1 MTATTAPSL
10 ARRRFTLPTVPAS
23 VPLARR
29 EARKLLADWLTEA
42 EETLADAALLALS
55 ELVTNS
61 VRHAAI
67 TSPLSDIA
75 LTLTPDVLVIAVH
88 DRHPAIP
95 APRSKAHADGSG
107 GRGLA
112 IVAAL
117 AEEAGGEL
125 RVVADEDAL
134 GKTSTVRLPR

>member
-1 MTATTAPSL
+1 MTATTTPSL
-10 ARRRFTLPTVPAS
+10 AQQRLTLPTVPAS
-23 VPLARR
+23 VPHARR
-29 EARKLLADWLTEA
+29 EARKLLAGWLTEA
-42 EETLADAALLALS
+42 DEALADAALLALS

-67 TSPLSDIA
+67 TSPLADVV
-75 LTLTPDVLVIAVH
+75 LTLTPEVLIIAVH
-88 DRHPAIP
+88 DLHPAIP
-95 APRSKAHADGSG
+95 APRSKAHADGGG

-125 RVVADEDAL
+125 RVVADADAL